1 LKPPHNHHIASYA
14 FTDQS
19 LIYATK
25 CEPYPPEPEEEP
37 SISLK
42 VNPRRLNL
50 RSRGRWMT
58 AYLSTENASI
68 YETDTL
74 SILPQDLIP
83 ERYDYQEMLVPKYQE
98 SGNEFEA
105 YDYIRVISRK
115 MVDTTTE
122 RQ

>member
-1 LKPPHNHHIASYA
+1 
-14 FTDQS
+14 
-19 LIYATK
+19 
-25 CEPYPPEPEEEP
+25 
-37 SISLK
+37 
-42 VNPRRLNL
+42 
-50 RSRGRWMT
+50 MT